1 MVLED
6 RRDYMRV
13 LVIGANGQIGQ
24 ILVNKLQELE
34 DFTPIAMVRKPEQVA
49 AFQNQGIEAVLG
61 DLEGT
66 IDEMTKLFVA
76 EKADAIVFTA
86 GSGGKTGADKTMLI
100 DLDGAVK
107 SVKAAEKAGIKRY
120 LMISAFGVNHWHDNE
135 VPAGVKQLSYYSA
148 AKYYAD
154 LFVEA
159 SALNYT
165 ILRPTGLT
173 NDAGKNKIIVNEQP
187 AAKTIPRADVA
198 QTIIEALKNDQTIG
212 KALTISSGELAIDQA
227 LADAI

>member
-1 MVLED
+1 
-6 RRDYMRV
+6 MRV
-13 LVIGANGQIGQ
+13 LVIGANGQIGR
-24 ILVNKLQELE
+24 ILIEKLQELA
-34 DFTPIAMVRKPEQVA
+34 DFTPIAMVRKAEQVE

-66 IDEMTKLFVA
+66 IDEMASLFLA
-76 EKADAIVFTA
+76 KKADAIVFTA

-107 SVKAAEKAGIKRY
+107 SIKAAEKAGIKRY
-120 LMISAFGVNHWHDNE
+120 IMVSAFGVNHWHDNE

-159 SALNYT
+159 SSLDYT

-173 NDAGKNKIIVNEQP
+173 NESEKKHIAIGEQLVE
-187 AAKTIPRADVA
+187 KTISRADVA
-198 QTIIEALKNDQTIG
+198 QVIIEALKNDRTIG
-212 KALTISSGELAIDQA
+212 KAFTISSGELVIDQA
-227 LADAI
+227 LNEAR